1 MKSGIAA
8 VVFRVGGLLGLYPQ
22 NQALGVEFSA
32 LIGQRNILPVSTSGQ
47 WGFWKPCES
56 SVMHSFLMSLSR
68 ASVKYVIKRQVVKIL
83 GLAGGAVFIFLIFKE
98 LLNTFKNT

>member
-1 MKSGIAA
+1 
-8 VVFRVGGLLGLYPQ
+8 
-22 NQALGVEFSA
+22 
-32 LIGQRNILPVSTSGQ
+32 
-47 WGFWKPCES
+47 
-56 SVMHSFLMSLSR
+56 MHSFLMSLSR